1 MEQGSGG
8 DLQLQRD
15 DGNNEELPAA
25 TAAWWQQAGCFSHS
39 LSAEIFHTLCSLFVV
54 VLLLLLTG
62 CFSHSLLLY
71 CCCHIP
77 RTVAASH
84 IPLPVVVSSF
94 HCLLLFLQFSHS
106 SIPTLPH
113 SSILT
118 LPLLLLLTFH
128 YLFLNSHTATV
139 AASHIPLPVAVS
151 SFHSTACCC
160 LFLHSIPL
168 PVAFSSFPCLLL
180 FLHSTAC
187 LLLFLHFH
195 CLPVVVSSFHCLL
208 MLLFVVLLRFLHSTA
223 CCCFFIPLPACCCFF
238 ISTFHCL
245 PVAVSSFPLPAY
257 CSYIKE
263 MANTTYPSSS
273 DNSSFWDDII
283 VSPLRDSAQSIDL
296 TVVENFENPPL
307 ESNEIIA
314 TPGATGTDVVAV
326 DQGTT
331 VVVQE
336 DNTTTALDVATMN
349 ARVFRGRKRTRR
361 TFCDTTTLTFEKNF
375 EYFYL
380 PSEQAAE
387 EMQVSLNLIP

>member
-8 DLQLQRD
+8 DLPLQCD
-15 DGNNEELPAA
+15 DSNNEELQAA
-25 TAAWWQQAGCFSHS
+25 TAAWWQQAAAKSFSPFS
-39 LSAEIFHTLCSLFVV
+39 VPGGAWCEAAARLGGTPLSVRPAAAAAVKPGSSPLSAQPIAEASG
-54 VLLLLLTG
+54 G

-77 RTVAASH
+77 RTVDASH

-151 SFHSTACCC
+151 SFHSTACC
-160 LFLHSIPL
+160 
-168 PVAFSSFPCLLL
+168 
-180 FLHSTAC
+180 
-187 LLLFLHFH
+187 
-195 CLPVVVSSFHCLL
+195 
-208 MLLFVVLLRFLHSTA
+208 
-223 CCCFFIPLPACCCFF
+223 
-238 ISTFHCL
+238 
-245 PVAVSSFPLPAY
+245 
-257 CSYIKE
+257 SYIKE

-314 TPGATGTDVVAV
+314 SPGATGTDVVVV

-331 VVVQE
+331 VVVEE

-361 TFCDTTTLTFEKNF
+361 TFCDTTTLTFEKF
-375 EYFYL
+375 SEYFYL

-387 EMQVSLNLIP
+387 ELQVSLNLIP